1 MMRGWPSFTGA
12 CLVICAL
19 MVIPPDIARWFA
31 IGLLVVVVLTLAV
44 GAKPRSRAVKR
55 SRGKAL

>member
-1 MMRGWPSFTGA
+1 MRGWPLFVAAVVAFWGLYLA
-12 CLVICAL
+12 PVELG
-19 MVIPPDIARWFA
+19 RWFA
-31 IGLLVVVVLTLAV
+31 IGLLVVVVLTPAV